1 MTLQK
6 NLSKMMNAIRAGR
19 KQSITDFS
27 EELGISRSSMQ
38 GLLKGNANPRM
49 DTVEHIA
56 TRLQVDPLSLL
67 ACPYSEPELECAFLL
82 LQCVE
87 AFSQLPE
94 DKKLEAAALFHSLI
108 KLMRTEP

>member
-1 MTLQK
+1 
-6 NLSKMMNAIRAGR
+6 MMNAIRAGR

-49 DTVEHIA
+49 DTVEQIA
-56 TRLQVDPLSLL
+56 TRLQVDPLTLL

-82 LQCVE
+82 LQSLE

-94 DKKLEAAALFHSLI
+94 EKRRESAALFHSLI
-108 KLMRTEP
+108 ELMKTEP